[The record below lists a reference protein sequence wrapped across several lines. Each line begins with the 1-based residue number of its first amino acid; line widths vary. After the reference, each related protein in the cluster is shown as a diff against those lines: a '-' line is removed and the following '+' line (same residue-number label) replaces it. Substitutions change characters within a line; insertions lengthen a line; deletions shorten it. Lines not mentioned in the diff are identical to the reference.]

1 MNTDDV
7 TKFTYKED
15 EYTILEDNVSNS
27 ELGEW
32 VGYIRQLVAIDETG
46 SIVVSENIKT
56 AMFENLQ
63 DLVDTDE
70 NAKYIIPFLNV
81 YAALDDDIYLIVDE
95 NGGYHKA
102 VTSDSITN
110 DDTVFDFT
118 HIPKST
124 SGEFEINPQNATQ
137 LLYGDEIYQVTNE
150 TVSNEELGDFIDIVA
165 EKVTFNADTK
175 KPLSKEELNTMDW
188 SGINSN
194 EQRESWFYVDVYEVS
209 NIDANVV
216 VAVKVNGQYYKASK
230 Q

>member
-46 SIVVSENIKT
+46 SIVVSENIET

-118 HIPKST
+118 HIPEST

-137 LLYGDEIYQVTNE
+137 
-150 TVSNEELGDFIDIVA
+150 
-165 EKVTFNADTK
+165 
-175 KPLSKEELNTMDW
+175 
-188 SGINSN
+188 
-194 EQRESWFYVDVYEVS
+194 
-209 NIDANVV
+209 
-216 VAVKVNGQYYKASK
+216 
-230 Q
+230 